1 LAFFRFPLI
10 FIMYGAAQNNLGGM
24 YNNGY
29 GVKKDIKQALHWY
42 LKAANQGNARAQN
55 NLGVLYIKGDGIPRD
70 REKAI
75 SWWKKAAKNGNIT
88 ARNNLKKIGKRW

>member
-1 LAFFRFPLI
+1 LKI
-10 FIMYGAAQNNLGGM
+10 DWDMGGGGFLKGM
-24 YNNGY
+24 QVDNDSELEIVYVNRG
-29 GVKKDIKQALHWY
+29 
-42 LKAANQGNARAQN
+42 KAAEQGNTRAQN

-88 ARNNLKKIGKRW
+88 AKNNSKKIGESW